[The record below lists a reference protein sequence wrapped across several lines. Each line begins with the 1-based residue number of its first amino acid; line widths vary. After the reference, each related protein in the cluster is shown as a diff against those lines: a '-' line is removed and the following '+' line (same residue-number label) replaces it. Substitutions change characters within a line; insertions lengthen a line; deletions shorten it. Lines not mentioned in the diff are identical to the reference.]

1 MGKAIM
7 GIRQALDSYRG
18 AEPRSEM
25 NHDGV
30 AAVQSLR
37 VRVTLA
43 RGVETL
49 IEAEGPL
56 TVHLAVE
63 DGGTALMVCL
73 EHPGR
78 RPRAGLSADQG
89 ETTLQPSS
97 RLNVWG

>member
-1 MGKAIM
+1 M
-7 GIRQALDSYRG
+7 GIRQVLDHYRL
-18 AEPRSEM
+18 AEPRSDV
-25 NHDGV
+25 NHDAE

-73 EHPGR
+73 EHPGK
-78 RPRAGLSADQG
+78 RPRGERSVDQG
-89 ETTLQPSS
+89 EMNLQPCS

>member
-1 MGKAIM
+1 MGM
-7 GIRQALDSYRG
+7 RHVFDSDG
-18 AEPRSEM
+18 LAEPRSEAK
-25 NHDGV
+25 HGGE
-30 AAVQSLR
+30 AAMSSIS

-49 IEAEGPL
+49 IHADGPL
-56 TVHLAVE
+56 TVHLAVD

-78 RPRAGLSADQG
+78 RLPAGMSADQE
-89 ETTLQPSS
+89 ETKLQPSS